1 MSVSV
6 RPIDR
11 MRSLTWYAPEPVD
24 PPSQTSSEFAAL
36 SSDGTI
42 ISWSSE
48 SSCEPGAGI
57 PRYSE
62 RTVAAIASFTVDAA
76 GKRAFAFHAAPQP
89 PVRLWT

>member
-11 MRSLTWYAPEPVD
+11 MRSFTWYAPELVD
-24 PPSQTSSEFAAL
+24 PPSQTRSEFAAAVVGRDDHL
-36 SSDGTI
+36 VEQRVELRARG
-42 ISWSSE
+42 
-48 SSCEPGAGI
+48 GI